1 MTTVLEQIQLN
12 QFYDLPQMHC
22 CLWSLAASLVI
33 DVIGGI
39 ITAVDTI
46 TVSMAASVTMTSAAI
61 HVITAIISCHHQMSS
76 LRVLTGNQ
84 INNQLWIK

>member
-1 MTTVLEQIQLN
+1 MIYLRCIAVCGLCFLN
-12 QFYDLPQMHC
+12 AAV
-22 CLWSLAASLVI
+22 AASLVI